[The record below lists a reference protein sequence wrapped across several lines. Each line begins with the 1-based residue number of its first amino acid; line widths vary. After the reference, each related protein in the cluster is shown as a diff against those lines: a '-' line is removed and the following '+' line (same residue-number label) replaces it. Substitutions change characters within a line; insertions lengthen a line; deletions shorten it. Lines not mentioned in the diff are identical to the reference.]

1 VSGTK
6 TVVWAVV
13 LLALAAFYY
22 VYEIQ
27 GGKRRQE
34 AARQQELLMHFAAD
48 NVTGLTLQR
57 ATDTIT
63 AVKRDGRWQL
73 TAPLSAPGDE
83 RKYGELVRHLT
94 ELRRLRL
101 VEEQPTT
108 LEPFG
113 LTPPSLEIQVNLQE
127 QTSPLVLRLGG
138 KNPTGSGYYTQVEGR
153 PAVYLIDTST
163 KDALDASLHDLRDK
177 TVLAF
182 DNADVQEVQIAS
194 GTEAPVILQRQEK
207 DQWQM
212 TAPTNA
218 RADEKQ
224 VRSLLQS
231 LRDVKVQAFVAEQ
244 AADLEPYGLHTPML
258 RLALTVGPDRT
269 VKTLL
274 LGKLDTNQK
283 GVYAKRHDADNVLLL
298 PQQFWDNLPKTAT
311 ALRDKILLH
320 YDREHIVRLELQT
333 PEGQIVITR
342 TGPRQY
348 KLEQPVATDG
358 DSDAIYSLLWDLKE
372 LKAKDFV
379 ADTAAAPGSYGLEPP
394 RRRITLW
401 EKPSD
406 NAPETQHTLLFGD
419 ENPEHQGTYVQ
430 IAERPTIALVD
441 SLEAQRLSGRTIFD
455 LRNKKLLAFETE
467 AIQKIH
473 LQYPTSA
480 LTMERQGDA
489 WRLSEPQKQA
499 IQERWKVDNLLYELS
514 ALQYAKLVA
523 DTVQDSALYGLDAPQ
538 LQVTLWRRDGTRIGP
553 LSIGKAADP
562 GSDNTPLVYAQTD
575 PHAPLYAVKAEF
587 LSHLPKTP
595 ADLTADK

>member
-6 TVVWAVV
+6 TLVWAGV

-34 AARQQELLMHFAAD
+34 ATRQQELLVHFAAD
-48 NVTGLTLQR
+48 DVTGLTLQR

-73 TAPLSAPGDE
+73 TAPLSAPGDA
-83 RKYGELVRHLT
+83 RKYGELVQRLT
-94 ELRRLRL
+94 EIRRLRL
-101 VEEQPTT
+101 VEEQPAT

-113 LTPPSLEIQVNLQE
+113 LTSPGLEIQISLKE
-127 QTSPLVLRLGG
+127 QSAPLVLRLGG

-163 KDALDASLHDLRDK
+163 KDTLDASLHDLRDK

-182 DNADVQEVQIAS
+182 ETADVQEVQIIPGA
-194 GTEAPVILQRQEK
+194 EAPVVLQRQEK

-212 TAPTNA
+212 TAPTNT
-218 RADEKQ
+218 RADERQ
-224 VRSLLQS
+224 VQSLLRS

-244 AADLEPYGLHTPML
+244 PAALEPYGLHTPML
-258 RLALTVGPDRT
+258 RLALTVGTDRT

-274 LGKLDTNQK
+274 LGKLDTDQK
-283 GVYAKRHDADNVLLL
+283 GIYAKRNDADNVLLL
-298 PQQFWDNLPKTAT
+298 PQQFWDNLPKTVT
-311 ALRDKILLH
+311 ALRDKTLLH
-320 YDREHIVRLELQT
+320 YDREHIVRLELHA
-333 PEGQIVITR
+333 PEGPIVITR

-348 KLEQPVATDG
+348 KLEQPIVTDG
-358 DSDAIYSLLWDLKE
+358 DSDTIYSLLWDLKE

-379 ADTAAAPGSYGLEPP
+379 ADTPEASSTYGLEPP

-406 NAPETQHTLLFGD
+406 NASETLHTMLFGD
-419 ENPEHQGTYVQ
+419 ENPEQQGTYVK

-441 SLEAQRLSGRTIFD
+441 SLEAQRLIGRTVFD

-467 AIQKIH
+467 AIQKIQ

-480 LTMERQGDA
+480 LTLERQGDS

-499 IQERWKVDNLLYELS
+499 IQTRWKVDNLLYELS
-514 ALQYAKLVA
+514 TLEYASVVA
-523 DTVQDSALYGLDAPQ
+523 ETVENGVPYGLDTPQ
-538 LQVTLWRRDGTRIGP
+538 FQVTLWRRDGTTLGP
-553 LSIGKAADP
+553 LSIGKTADP
-562 GSDNTPLVYAQTD
+562 GSDGTRLVYAQAN
-575 PHAPLYAVKAEF
+575 PHAPLYTVKAEF
-587 LSHLPKTP
+587 LGRLPKTP